1 MYQLSSPALHLRY
14 KSALNRNRTMWAALK
29 WKATPECSGAPPG
42 HHLVMLLYPQINSA
56 LLILNFRGQLRTP
69 RLPAA

>member
-1 MYQLSSPALHLRY
+1 
-14 KSALNRNRTMWAALK
+14 MWAALK

-42 HHLVMLLYPQINSA
+42 HHLVMLLYSQINSA